1 MMLLVRVGQVAG
13 YEWMWHQ
20 TMQLTA
26 STDLTTPDLR
36 PINTNTSHVNQS
48 PVSNHM
54 DEESRSSWPM
64 MKSGKRWC
72 FWWCSETILIY
83 KSVFCQLTGSKR
95 FNSLIQS
102 EVSLIQWSN
111 DDLIVIIFFS
121 LSSTRF
127 MTSFSSAVNP
137 PVCCSEMERKCVK
150 YLMCLKLMILIMYWL
165 VGCVRTL
172 SGGQHQWTINISQC
186 CWQSLHQGSKHYHHH
201 HCAAEESL

>member
-1 MMLLVRVGQVAG
+1 MILLQGWSGGRIWLWQM
-13 YEWMWHQ
+13 YQ
-20 TMQLTA
+20 TIQLTA

-72 FWWCSETILIY
+72 FWWCSETIFIN

-111 DDLIVIIFFS
+111 DDLIVIIFCS

-127 MTSFSSAVNP
+127 MTRVFP
-137 PVCCSEMERKCVK
+137 
-150 YLMCLKLMILIMYWL
+150 LQWILQY
-165 VGCVRTL
+165 VVVR
-172 SGGQHQWTINISQC
+172 WRENV
-186 CWQSLHQGSKHYHHH
+186 
-201 HCAAEESL
+201 